1 MSSDESADE
10 SEQTVVRRK
19 KQFIKRR
26 SAPKISTSDA
36 PRGSTQRY
44 PSPTQQVSRDTFEQV
59 RPAAKMAAL
68 HIKEEE
74 VSSECEE
81 SNTGYASQN
90 TLSAERIERGDR
102 SAGRRRET
110 LLHPLEVE
118 RIIPAYDG
126 KQSSARWIAKIE
138 GYAQSYGWTSR
149 SCLHYAHTRLTGTA
163 RKWFEAQD
171 EGSLSW
177 IRFKQLLLQAFPGYT
192 NEAEVHFKLANRVRG
207 KDEDA
212 ESFVY
217 DVQRIAKEGNLSE
230 EAIITYVVRNIN
242 DDKLQ
247 EHLIS
252 KDPRRCVDAVSCIQ
266 RFVRMRET
274 VLPKPIVPM
283 KKEMKLLPVRQS
295 TAPDSEDS
303 LKIPFVRRC
312 FNCNELGHL
321 SVNCPKTPKK
331 SRCSKC
337 GKVGHES
344 SNCATS
350 TSQLLQKSGPAQI
363 RFLEGEQS
371 TGEAHSTEEAY
382 FLEVDEG
389 SRLPVTMILG
399 DRCRSS
405 DALVDLGAS
414 VSVIKE
420 SMLPPGFDYDECK
433 RRVFGISGSR
443 LSVQGSF
450 QTIVIVEDRVFKINV
465 LVMASASMKANV
477 DIILGRDFING
488 NGIGG
493 VVFRREIREAN
504 YNTELMENA
513 FGELDST
520 FCVIDQVE
528 QIEDLDVGDS
538 DETRQ
543 QKVRIEQIFAKN
555 YTLRPKPK
563 EPPIRM
569 AVEVKLKEY
578 KPYTQRPARLSFYE
592 NTELEKIVQDM
603 LAKGIIRES
612 NADDHC
618 KVVLVK
624 KKNNTFRMC
633 VNFRPLNK
641 LVIRDNY
648 PMPVIDDLIVK
659 LRNKRYFTAL
669 DLKNGYYHVDVNE
682 NSKKYL
688 SFVVEGGQYEF
699 NKLPFGFAN
708 SPAAFV
714 RYIRKVLEPFIA
726 SGTVIVFIDDFMIST
741 DTLEEHYEVLAAVL
755 ARLSDNHV
763 KLQLNKCCFL
773 KTALDYLG
781 YNISHNA
788 ITPSAHH
795 VQSVQSIPQP
805 INAHALR
812 RFMGLISYFR
822 KFILNFN
829 KIAQPLYELLKKDV
843 PFVFDKRH
851 VDAFVVV

>member
-1 MSSDESADE
+1 MNLSRLLFDGKNSSSKEGVLRKSARPTPPGDQR
-10 SEQTVVRRK
+10 SDIRRRHNRYLVTRLSRFVQRPKWRHCTSRRRK
-19 KQFIKRR
+19 YPVNAKNRTR
-26 SAPKISTSDA
+26 AMR
-36 PRGSTQRY
+36 PRTLYLQNG
-44 PSPTQQVSRDTFEQV
+44 
-59 RPAAKMAAL
+59 L
-68 HIKEEE
+68 KE
-74 VSSECEE
+74 
-81 SNTGYASQN
+81 A
-90 TLSAERIERGDR
+90 DR

-350 TSQLLQKSGPAQI
+350 TSQLLQKSGPAHI

-414 VSVIKE
+414 V
-420 SMLPPGFDYDECK
+420 
-433 RRVFGISGSR
+433 
-443 LSVQGSF
+443 
-450 QTIVIVEDRVFKINV
+450 
-465 LVMASASMKANV
+465 
-477 DIILGRDFING
+477 
-488 NGIGG
+488 
-493 VVFRREIREAN
+493 
-504 YNTELMENA
+504 
-513 FGELDST
+513 
-520 FCVIDQVE
+520 
-528 QIEDLDVGDS
+528 
-538 DETRQ
+538 
-543 QKVRIEQIFAKN
+543 
-555 YTLRPKPK
+555 
-563 EPPIRM
+563 
-569 AVEVKLKEY
+569 
-578 KPYTQRPARLSFYE
+578 
-592 NTELEKIVQDM
+592 
-603 LAKGIIRES
+603 
-612 NADDHC
+612 
-618 KVVLVK
+618 
-624 KKNNTFRMC
+624 
-633 VNFRPLNK
+633 
-641 LVIRDNY
+641 
-648 PMPVIDDLIVK
+648 
-659 LRNKRYFTAL
+659 
-669 DLKNGYYHVDVNE
+669 
-682 NSKKYL
+682 
-688 SFVVEGGQYEF
+688 
-699 NKLPFGFAN
+699 
-708 SPAAFV
+708 
-714 RYIRKVLEPFIA
+714 
-726 SGTVIVFIDDFMIST
+726 
-741 DTLEEHYEVLAAVL
+741 EH
-755 ARLSDNHV
+755 
-763 KLQLNKCCFL
+763 
-773 KTALDYLG
+773 
-781 YNISHNA
+781 
-788 ITPSAHH
+788 
-795 VQSVQSIPQP
+795 
-805 INAHALR
+805 
-812 RFMGLISYFR
+812 
-822 KFILNFN
+822 
-829 KIAQPLYELLKKDV
+829 
-843 PFVFDKRH
+843 
-851 VDAFVVV
+851 